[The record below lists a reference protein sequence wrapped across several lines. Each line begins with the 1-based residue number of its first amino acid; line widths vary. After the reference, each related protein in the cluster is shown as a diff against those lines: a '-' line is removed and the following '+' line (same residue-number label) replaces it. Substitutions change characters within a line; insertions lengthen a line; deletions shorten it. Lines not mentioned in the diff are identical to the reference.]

1 MSCLA
6 TASPPGV
13 EGVRGSGTHRASDT
27 TAQLGTAP
35 GCSEVLAG
43 MAVMTS
49 LAVRVIIGIHLPRLA
64 ALPTRGPILVLLLGL
79 WTASH
84 PTFGTCLALGKPACG
99 QCWDQLACIL
109 GVPEESDAWDECL
122 ESCGSESIKC
132 PDTSQLLRRSCRPSG
147 PSHVTG
153 VACILATAA
162 AAAIFGAGGTDACG
176 NVHAEDFAPTT
187 PKSPASACPVQT
199 VACVGNRPPVV
210 VVQVVVVVVTGTG
223 VVLAVLVALPWLRL
237 CFVHPTPSS
246 SCRSRD
252 SPVTTNLIPGLP

>member
-1 MSCLA
+1 MVQLQ
-6 TASPPGV
+6 
-13 EGVRGSGTHRASDT
+13 GVRKSWRAWLSRQAWLSGSSLGFTSPGWQLCRHE
-27 TAQLGTAP
+27 AQYSFFSLGC
-35 GCSEVLAG
+35 G
-43 MAVMTS
+43 
-49 LAVRVIIGIHLPRLA
+49 RL
-64 ALPTRGPILVLLLGL
+64 LTRRLGL
-79 WTASH
+79 V
-84 PTFGTCLALGKPACG
+84 FALGKPACG

-109 GVPEESDAWDECL
+109 GVPEESNAWDECL

-223 VVLAVLVALPWLRL
+223 VVLPGASV
-237 CFVHPTPSS
+237 PSAWH
-246 SCRSRD
+246 
-252 SPVTTNLIPGLP
+252 G